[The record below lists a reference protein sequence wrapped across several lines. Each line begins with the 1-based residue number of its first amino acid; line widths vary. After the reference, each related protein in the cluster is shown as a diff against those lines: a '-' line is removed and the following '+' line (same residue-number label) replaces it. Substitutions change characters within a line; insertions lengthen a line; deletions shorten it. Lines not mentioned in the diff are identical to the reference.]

1 MFFLTSLATAKLSL
15 ESIILWFVE
24 SLQGCGTWKVFG
36 GDNYDVLCSVKDC
49 CCLFHWKTALK
60 VFLASSMSRKEP
72 DYKVKFKNICGKDHI
87 IFHGTQ
93 SLAEVLCIYI
103 YVKNLCAAWSSSGT
117 C

>member
-1 MFFLTSLATAKLSL
+1 
-15 ESIILWFVE
+15 
-24 SLQGCGTWKVFG
+24 
-36 GDNYDVLCSVKDC
+36 
-49 CCLFHWKTALK
+49 

-72 DYKVKFKNICGKDHI
+72 DYRVKFKNICGEDHI